1 MSQGERLMKMTRQ
14 GQGSRQLGEALRC
27 IDRWRRERASKKEAI
42 PDDVWNAAAEAAR
55 VDGVWVTSRALRLEF
70 NRLKARVA
78 GATSGR
84 AVTKAIAASAESTA
98 HAAGS
103 VCCRAV
109 VGKGL
114 APRKPKFVEVVL
126 DAAREA
132 GAVGTAGTAVIE
144 LMGRHGERMRI
155 EVAGTSTVD
164 VLGLSHT
171 FWSRQP

>member
-1 MSQGERLMKMTRQ
+1 MKMTRQ

-42 PDDVWNAAAEAAR
+42 PDDVWNAAADAAR

-84 AVTKAIAASAESTA
+84 AVTQAIAASAESTA

-103 VCCRAV
+103 VRRRAV
-109 VGKGL
+109 VGKGM
-114 APRKPKFVEVVL
+114 APRRPKFVEVVL
-126 DAAREA
+126 DAARDA
-132 GAVGTAGTAVIE
+132 GAVGAAGTAVIE

-155 EVAGTSTVD
+155 EVAGSSTVD
-164 VLGLSHT
+164 VLGLSQA
-171 FWSRQP
+171 FWSSQP

>member
-1 MSQGERLMKMTRQ
+1 MKMTRQ

-42 PDDVWNAAAEAAR
+42 PDDVWNAAADAAR

-84 AVTKAIAASAESTA
+84 AVTQAIAASAESTA

-103 VCCRAV
+103 VRRCPVR
-109 VGKGL
+109 
-114 APRKPKFVEVVL
+114 
-126 DAAREA
+126 
-132 GAVGTAGTAVIE
+132 
-144 LMGRHGERMRI
+144 
-155 EVAGTSTVD
+155 S
-164 VLGLSHT
+164 
-171 FWSRQP
+171 